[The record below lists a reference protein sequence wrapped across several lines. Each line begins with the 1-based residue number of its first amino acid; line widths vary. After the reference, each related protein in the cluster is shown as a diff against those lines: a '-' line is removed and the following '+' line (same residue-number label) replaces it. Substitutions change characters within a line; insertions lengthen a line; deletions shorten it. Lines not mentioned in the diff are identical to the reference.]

1 MRADR
6 IDLLI
11 SRDEIHDYVMNLWA
25 DGPIAESHRKGGM
38 VHDIVDRF
46 GKVPR
51 FFYEPSEPE
60 IEWTH
65 FSTWWGGIL
74 LCDYDNPH
82 IRDLRYLH
90 EIYHAAT
97 LPYLRDCSVAMLESK
112 NFANERQAS
121 TLTEMAIYLELPELR
136 KLTFDHPIFMDRFL
150 YPTGDFSRP
159 DRQLVDHWKAD
170 SRTTFDFLLEQR
182 RKVIEAPVSEID
194 PADPQVI
201 WLRRYG
207 EQGRNWV
214 RIWSERYGEVEN
226 AMLTLIERSA
236 AGERKAAGRNH
247 LAWLLSD
254 VVSEGT
260 GVPFQRE
267 ARAFRDAFDALVTA
281 YDAAMTE
288 SGETAVKGK
297 APG

>member
-1 MRADR
+1 MKIDS
-6 IDLLI
+6 IDLLVDRG
-11 SRDEIHDYVMNLWA
+11 SIHDYVMNLWA

-51 FFYEPSEPE
+51 FFYEPSEPH

-65 FSTWWGGIL
+65 FSSWWGGIL
-74 LCDYDNPH
+74 LCDYDNPY

-97 LPYLRDCSVAMLESK
+97 LPYLRGCSIGMLESK

-121 TLTEMAIYLELPELR
+121 TLTEMAIYLEMPGLR
-136 KLTFDHPIFMDRFL
+136 ALTFDHPIFMDRFL
-150 YPTGDFSRP
+150 YPSGDFARP
-159 DRQLVDHWKAD
+159 DTQLLDHWKAD

-182 RKVIEAPVSEID
+182 RRVIEAPASKID
-194 PADPQVI
+194 ADDPQVV

-207 EQGRNWV
+207 EQGKNWV
-214 RIWSERYGEVEN
+214 RIWSHRYGEVED

-236 AGERKAAGRNH
+236 AGERTEAGHDH

-254 VVSEGT
+254 AVSGGT
-260 GVPFQRE
+260 GIPFHGE
-267 ARAFRDAFDALVTA
+267 ARAFRNAFDALVAA
-281 YDAAMTE
+281 YDRAMTD
-288 SGETAVKGK
+288 SGEVAVRGK
-297 APG
+297 APA